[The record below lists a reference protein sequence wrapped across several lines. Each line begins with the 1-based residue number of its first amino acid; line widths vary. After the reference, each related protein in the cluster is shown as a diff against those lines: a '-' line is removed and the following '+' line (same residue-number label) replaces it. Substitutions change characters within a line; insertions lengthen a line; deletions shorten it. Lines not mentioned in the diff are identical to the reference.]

1 MISMHQIIHHTI
13 SNGAKLNGTTQVSF
27 HFTTIVES
35 TMWTVV
41 YQTNCSAKENLALAD
56 NFSSALLRIDA
67 AEETDFSD
75 VSKYVDHDNMMRYV
89 EKLVQNSERHEY
101 HKIPGNHLLHM
112 TNPEGTAS
120 LLKKFILD
128 ITEPVSLDSLFDN
141 FNKFQSV

>member
-1 MISMHQIIHHTI
+1 MTSMCQITHRIT
-13 SNGAKLNGTTQVSF
+13 SNGVRLNGITQVNI
-27 HFTTIVES
+27 HFSLILR
-35 TMWTVV
+35 
-41 YQTNCSAKENLALAD
+41 TNFTQYHLARENLALAD

-89 EKLVQNSERHEY
+89 DKLVQNSERHEY

>member
-1 MISMHQIIHHTI
+1 MASMFQITHRIT
-13 SNGAKLNGTTQVSF
+13 SNGARRNGITQVRF
-27 HFTTIVES
+27 APTFNLNLGNFKK
-35 TMWTVV
+35 
-41 YQTNCSAKENLALAD
+41 YRSAKENLALAD

-67 AEETDFSD
+67 VEETDFSD

-89 EKLVQNSERHEY
+89 DKLVQNSERYEY

>member
-1 MISMHQIIHHTI
+1 M
-13 SNGAKLNGTTQVSF
+13 
-27 HFTTIVES
+27 
-35 TMWTVV
+35 
-41 YQTNCSAKENLALAD
+41 AD

-75 VSKYVDHDNMMRYV
+75 VSKYVDHDNMIRYV
-89 EKLVQNSERHEY
+89 DKLVQNSERYEY